1 MPISARSL
9 ENYQVEIQTGTHTF
23 ISDEPVGIGDGAG
36 PEPFQLLLSALGSC
50 TIITLQMY
58 ARRKQWPLE
67 GVEADLDIASVQVVN
82 SDGSKTRK
90 SQILINLT
98 VHGSLTPEQISRIEE
113 IAARCPVH
121 RTLLG
126 NMSIQTNVGNK
137 P

>member
-9 ENYQVEIQTGTHTF
+9 QNYQVEIRTDTHTF
-23 ISDEPVGIGDGAG
+23 ISDEPAGIGDGAG
-36 PEPFQLLLSALGSC
+36 PEPFQLLLSALASC

-67 GVEADLDIASVQVVN
+67 GVVADLDIASVQVIN

-90 SQILINLT
+90 SQILMNLT
-98 VHGSLTPEQISRIEE
+98 VHGPLTPEQLSRIEE
-113 IAARCPVH
+113 IASRCPVH
-121 RTLLG
+121 RTLMG
-126 NMSIQTNVGNK
+126 EISIQTNVGNK